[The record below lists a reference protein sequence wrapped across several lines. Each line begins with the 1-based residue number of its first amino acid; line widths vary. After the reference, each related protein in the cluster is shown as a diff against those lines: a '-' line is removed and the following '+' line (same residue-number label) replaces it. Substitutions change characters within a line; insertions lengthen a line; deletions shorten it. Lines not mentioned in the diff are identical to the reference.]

1 MDTEHSCQHI
11 SSQTIFPSAA
21 ELESALVKSA
31 QDGVLV
37 LTATGRLSR
46 RILHS
51 FRLAR
56 IKQSRK
62 GWETPAVFSFNRWVK
77 DTFDL
82 LWTPFSLI
90 SKTGVLR
97 LWHEAAHDVDPLK
110 GLDLTPSLYLELQR
124 TLDVLTCHRF
134 TVTGSP
140 DSQPLVGWRRNVSG
154 RFLHFLEGHTYLPW
168 AGVLEVV
175 REAISQ
181 GKIGLPEKIILAGFD
196 ELSPAEETFV
206 YNMCEKSRVSFYR
219 AEKKSDEAVKV
230 RVYATPEQEC
240 QAICAEVLK
249 AWNEGQKRLGIV
261 LLDDSY
267 FSLLKR
273 CFEELTDR
281 EVKLHDA
288 LRYNLTMG
296 TPLSEHPLFQT
307 AMIPLRLLE
316 EPAPNLL
323 LSSLLCSPYVKKQQH
338 DWDRNIKVVLRD
350 STERGTLPGILA
362 LLQERGFT
370 INGIQTLSASERQPL
385 HAWVEGLERIWE
397 ALGFPVCRCETDTL
411 AKEHL
416 FTLAQALKAETR
428 EVEAE
433 RREVLMWFTA
443 ASQGIEVVEKTPEIA
458 GIQVLNAGE
467 SRGIPFDRL
476 WVMGTHGGV
485 LPEPVRELP
494 LLDPDER
501 RKVDGGTVKG
511 QWEKAKRMVSSL
523 LAAAPHI
530 HFSRALSAGEDAPF
544 LCCPL
549 VDDEPSEQG
558 QLHTVDLWKDPPQE
572 WMRARW
578 LREGMAGIGCSAS
591 DVSEG
596 GNDRVDISLPQE
608 LRVTGLEEL
617 LTCPFKFFA
626 GHHLD
631 LQPLEESETGITP
644 RERGE
649 LIHEILNRFMRGLLT
664 QVPEWPVEGER
675 GYAFLRE
682 TVESVLSRKPDNL
695 FWRVERLRLLGDNR
709 SPGLL
714 TAWLEVE
721 RKRALEGWRFVLA
734 EERFAGLRIGDS
746 GLTLR
751 GKVDRIDSHP
761 QHGMVIW
768 DYKTGNAP
776 TPKAVFKDKVAP
788 QLPAYLLALKQN
800 LLPTL
805 PAENLPVAA
814 GYLSLKKASEV
825 EISCLK
831 EAAYWEEFLS
841 QWEGAVQ
848 ARIEAPLKGV
858 YAPDPLPSPSG
869 KRNSGACAR
878 CEYFNL
884 CNYRGG
890 AGHDAG
896 EVPGRE
902 GEE

>member
-1 MDTEHSCQHI
+1 MD
-11 SSQTIFPSAA
+11 A
-21 ELESALVKSA
+21 VA
-31 QDGVLV
+31 Q
-37 LTATGRLSR
+37 
-46 RILHS
+46 
-51 FRLAR
+51 
-56 IKQSRK
+56 
-62 GWETPAVFSFNRWVK
+62 
-77 DTFDL
+77 
-82 LWTPFSLI
+82 
-90 SKTGVLR
+90 
-97 LWHEAAHDVDPLK
+97 
-110 GLDLTPSLYLELQR
+110 
-124 TLDVLTCHRF
+124 
-134 TVTGSP
+134 
-140 DSQPLVGWRRNVSG
+140 
-154 RFLHFLEGHTYLPW
+154 
-168 AGVLEVV
+168 
-175 REAISQ
+175 AIAQ
-181 GKIGLPEKIILAGFD
+181 GKVNLPEEVILAGFD
-196 ELSPAEETFV
+196 ELSPAEEVFV
-206 YNMCEKSRVSFYR
+206 QILGEKTRVIFSC
-219 AEKKSDEAVKV
+219 AQKDSDTEVKV

-240 QAICAEVLK
+240 QAISAEVLNT
-249 AWNEGQKRLGIV
+249 WNEGQKRLGIV
-261 LLDDSY
+261 FFEQAY
-267 FSLLKR
+267 FNLIKR

-281 EVKLHDA
+281 EVKPQDA

-316 EPAPNLL
+316 EPAPNSL
-323 LSSLLCSPYVKKQQH
+323 LSSLLCSPHVKKQGD
-338 DWDRNIKVVLRD
+338 DWDWRVKTALWN
-350 STERGTLPGILA
+350 SEERGTLPGLLA

-370 INGIQTLSASERQPL
+370 VNGIQTLSASERQPL

-416 FTLAQALKAETR
+416 FTLAQALKAEAG

-485 LPEPVRELP
+485 LPEPVRELS

-523 LAAAPHI
+523 LAATPHI
-530 HFSRALSAGEDAPF
+530 YFSRALSAGEDAPF
-544 LCCPL
+544 LSCPL

-578 LREGMAGIGCSAS
+578 LREGMAGIYCSAS
-591 DVSEG
+591 EVGEG
-596 GNDRVDISLPQE
+596 GDDRVYISLPQE
-608 LRVTGLEEL
+608 LRVTGFEEL

-649 LIHEILNRFMRGLLT
+649 IIHEILNRFMRELLT

-682 TVESVLSRKPDNL
+682 TVDSVLSKKPDNL
-695 FWRVERLRLLGDNR
+695 FWRVERLRLLGDDR

-721 RKRALEGWRFVLA
+721 QKRALEGWRFVLA

-761 QHGMVIW
+761 RHGIIIW

-800 LLPTL
+800 LF
-805 PAENLPVAA
+805 PALTAEDLPVAA
-814 GYLSLKKASEV
+814 GYLSLKKASEI

-831 EAAYWEEFLS
+831 EAAYWKEFLS

-848 ARIEAPLKGV
+848 ARIEAPLKGI

-869 KRNSGACAR
+869 KRESVACDR

-890 AGHDAG
+890 AGYDAG
-896 EVPGRE
+896 EVPNRE
-902 GEE
+902 DEE